1 MDKLA
6 TVQKNGSLVN
16 KDRFTDFPAWS
27 SWIDNLFGNDLPTLM
42 MSNFN
47 TGMTLPKVN
56 IRETADS
63 FFVDMAVP
71 GMKKDDFTIDLDN
84 QILSISS
91 ERSDESE
98 NNQEHYTRR
107 EYGYASF
114 KRTFTLPESIEEAK
128 IKATYSDGILSV
140 HLPKKEEAKQKP
152 PRTITIS

>member
-16 KDRFTDFPAWS
+16 KDRFTDFPTWS
-27 SWIDNLFGNDLPTLM
+27 SWIDNLLGNDLPTLM

-47 TGMTLPKVN
+47 AGMTLPKVN

-71 GMKKDDFTIDLDN
+71 GMKKDDFTIDLEH

-98 NNQEHYTRR
+98 NNQEQYSLR

-128 IKATYSDGILSV
+128 IEATYSNGILSV